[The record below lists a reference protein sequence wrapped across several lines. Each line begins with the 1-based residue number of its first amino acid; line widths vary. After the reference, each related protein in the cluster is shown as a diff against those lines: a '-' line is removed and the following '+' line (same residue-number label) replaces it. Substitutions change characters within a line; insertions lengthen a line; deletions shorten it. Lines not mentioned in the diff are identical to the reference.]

1 MPKISKNIL
10 KGYFSHKGGPFITL
24 KTGVAIAMVSSLGIL
39 TLILFAGLLVPK
51 SILVKFSNDKSSTSV
66 ESAGV
71 SQVTDGTQT
80 VGQDKTPQQV
90 AETPTT
96 PTEQAPTG
104 TSTTT
109 PTTNATKTPT
119 TPVTPATGTTT
130 AAKVAPTLTF
140 SGSPTSVS
148 SGGSST
154 LSWTINSTATAP
166 VTCTATGGSF
176 AGTKATS
183 GSQAVTL
190 TSSTS
195 FTLTCSNVAGSSG
208 AKTVTISVT
217 APVVS
222 CGAGGTCSA
231 SDIAQHATNGNCWV
245 GVTGSGFNKVY
256 VITSS
261 FNSSHVS
268 SAGKNAASSTRTCGK
283 VISIGTLRGYNGD
296 HSSGSSAKIG
306 GSTFDTWLASF
317 YYANYQ

>member
-1 MPKISKNIL
+1 MPKISRNIL
-10 KGYFSHKGGPFITL
+10 KGHFSHNGGPIITL
-24 KTGVAIAMVSSLGIL
+24 KTGVAIAMISSLGIL
-39 TLILFAGLLVPK
+39 TLILFAGLLLPK
-51 SILVKFSNDKSSTSV
+51 SVLVKFSNNKSNTSL
-66 ESAGV
+66 ESNGTPAV
-71 SQVTDGTQT
+71 SDGTQAIS
-80 VGQDKTPQQV
+80 QDKTPQQQA
-90 AETPTT
+90 AETAAA
-96 PTEQAPTG
+96 EQVTGASTAPS
-104 TSTTT
+104 TSTT
-109 PTTNATKTPT
+109 PAKTPT
-119 TPVTPATGTTT
+119 TPATGAAA

-140 SGSPTSVS
+140 AGSPTSVS
-148 SGGSST
+148 SGGSAT

-190 TSSTS
+190 TGSTS
-195 FTLTCSNVAGSSG
+195 YTLTCTNAAGTSG
-208 AKTVTISVT
+208 TKTVTISVT

-231 SDIAQHATNGNCWV
+231 SDIAQHATNGNCWM
-245 GVTGSGFNKVY
+245 GVTGTGFNKVY

-306 GSTFDTWLASF
+306 GSNFDTWLASF